1 MENRYCT
8 SLTCG
13 VPNVSDDVFKVREV
27 LLLQQKVLDILETT
41 GPDDVAVKIAALR
54 AAADLL
60 QQTVNM
66 AMITASFKSLMG
78 GRG

>member
-1 MENRYCT
+1 MENRCCT
-8 SLTCG
+8 SLTSG
-13 VPNVSDDVFKVREV
+13 VPNVSEDVFKVREV
-27 LLLQQKVLDILETT
+27 LVLQQKVIDILETT